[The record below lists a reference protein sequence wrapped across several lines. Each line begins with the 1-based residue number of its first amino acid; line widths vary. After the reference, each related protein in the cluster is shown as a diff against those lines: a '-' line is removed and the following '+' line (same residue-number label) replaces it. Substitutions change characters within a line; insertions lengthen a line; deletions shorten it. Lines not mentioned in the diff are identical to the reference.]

1 MSQSH
6 VKELVEKL
14 KSVENEMKILAEDR
28 KELFADYKDKVDVK
42 AFKAAWAILKRRQNV
57 NEIELDNI
65 LDIVNNIE

>member
-14 KSVENEMKILAEDR
+14 KTVENEMKLLLEDR

-42 AFKAAWAILKRRQNV
+42 AFKAAWAILKRRQYV

>member
-6 VKELVEKL
+6 IKELVEKL
-14 KSVENEMKILAEDR
+14 KTVENEMKLLTEDR
-28 KELFADYKDKVDVK
+28 KEIFADYKDKVDVK

>member
-14 KSVENEMKILAEDR
+14 KTVENEMKLLLEDR